1 VGQALKS
8 ILIGVFVCG
17 LLVAGV
23 VGGWVAMN
31 YYNPGA
37 APTPA
42 HAGVVSHGEP
52 DECTNESFIVRPRR
66 SAERRVIFNESGL
79 ARGTFEAHGGI
90 GHVDI
95 LLRIVDPQGLE
106 IYASPRVETTDFTFP
121 VPIRGEYTFV
131 FDNTYSLYTSKSV
144 GLFHCLEPQPV
155 PVQPFA
161 PQ

>member
-1 VGQALKS
+1 VG
-8 ILIGVFVCG
+8 ILVSA

-23 VGGWVAMN
+23 GGGWVAMN

-42 HAGVVSHGEP
+42 HAGVVSDGRPH
-52 DECTNESFIVRPRR
+52 ECTNEAFIVRPRQ
-66 SAERRVIFNESGL
+66 SAEQRVLFEESGL
-79 ARGTFEAHGGI
+79 ARGTFEAHGGM
-90 GHVDI
+90 GRVDI

-106 IYASPRVETTDFTFP
+106 IYASPRVETIDFTFP
-121 VPIRGEYTFV
+121 VPIRGEYVFV

-144 GLFHCLEPQPV
+144 GLFYCLEPGRV
-155 PVQPFA
+155 PVKPFA